1 MPKTSGAGK
10 LKKYRG
16 MSEGGVRSRR
26 EEKKG
31 PQSVTLYRDA
41 QHGASVDLGLQTE
54 IMIMPVKTRAR
65 ERERGEGKGVAG
77 VMKPKRK
84 KIY

>member
-1 MPKTSGAGK
+1 MLWQKRLVIYAKNQWSRQAEEGQ
-10 LKKYRG
+10 RG
-16 MSEGGVRSRR
+16 EDV

-65 ERERGEGKGVAG
+65 
-77 VMKPKRK
+77 
-84 KIY
+84 

>member
-1 MPKTSGAGK
+1 M
-10 LKKYRG
+10 
-16 MSEGGVRSRR
+16 
-26 EEKKG
+26 

-65 ERERGEGKGVAG
+65 QEGGGTGHWGSWGNETQAKENILNDIERN
-77 VMKPKRK
+77 
-84 KIY
+84 

>member
-1 MPKTSGAGK
+1 MPKTSGASK
-10 LKKYRG
+10 LKRK
-16 MSEGGVRSRR
+16 GG
-26 EEKKG
+26 EEVKAKRG

-54 IMIMPVKTRAR
+54 IMIMPVKTRVTEESRAR
-65 ERERGEGKGVAG
+65 GKGVAG